1 MVSTALD
8 TFTSM
13 EKLTGL
19 TRFEQEKTMTSAA
32 IVKLWDAIAMVTYLT
47 KTCGMALHDAC
58 RIAGTEHNVDT
69 VQLYRIMTD

>member
-1 MVSTALD
+1 
-8 TFTSM
+8 
-13 EKLTGL
+13 
-19 TRFEQEKTMTSAA
+19 MTSAA